1 MRCSLIFPAIA
12 LAMFA
17 TMARADTPKVGQKAP
32 EIEGKDIK
40 GKDLKLSDF
49 RGKVVVLDFFGD
61 W

>member
-1 MRCSLIFPAIA
+1 MRGNLFLPAIA
-12 LAMFA
+12 LAMFVG
-17 TMARADTPKVGQKAP
+17 MARAKSPNVGDKAP

-49 RGKVVVLDFFGD
+49 KGKVVVLDFFGD